1 MPQTP
6 LFMRGMSY
14 MYILSHKKVPFQ
26 KIPPP
31 PRETATRRAVNR
43 YSFKALQYTR
53 RTFSNFDNFNRINL
67 VVIFS

>member
-1 MPQTP
+1 MNSST
-6 LFMRGMSY
+6 
-14 MYILSHKKVPFQ
+14 LS
-26 KIPPP
+26 
-31 PRETATRRAVNR
+31 TAIRRAVNR